1 MYTIHI
7 GGRGRVLA
15 EVMSVLALM
24 PPKMEDTR
32 KVWDVVSAALVRV
45 PAAEIDAKAVC
56 QMLNAVNALARTQH
70 AVTESQIRT
79 HALEAAK
86 SGVFGHGIAQGGPGY
101 GGGGGAWPLEDV
113 GVVVDLVCAL
123 ARTGAGD
130 TALFR
135 RVLLHLQGLLDS
147 GKTPASSADGSGL
160 YVCICIYVHL
170 YVYMNVCVCVCVCV

>member
-1 MYTIHI
+1 M
-7 GGRGRVLA
+7 LA

-56 QMLNAVNALARTQH
+56 QMLNAVNALARTLD

-101 GGGGGAWPLEDV
+101 GASHNSRHSGVIGSSRICYRNAWVPAVDALLQPAQLRREV
-113 GVVVDLVCAL
+113 QGVRD
-123 ARTGAGD
+123 
-130 TALFR
+130 
-135 RVLLHLQGLLDS
+135 
-147 GKTPASSADGSGL
+147 
-160 YVCICIYVHL
+160 
-170 YVYMNVCVCVCVCV
+170 